1 MIWIFVNLPPQE
13 STSYCGIETN
23 GVVLLEEELVRLQ
36 SLYAA
41 LCTRTAG
48 TLTVVNLYEICI
60 VSCHYCILAQNRCY
74 CILSMEAI
82 YVHFD

>member
-36 SLYAA
+36 SLYPDHKVIPQPYSYV
-41 LCTRTAG
+41 CCQK
-48 TLTVVNLYEICI
+48 ICI
-60 VSCHYCILAQNRCY
+60 QVTFIFWFILN
-74 CILSMEAI
+74 
-82 YVHFD
+82 